1 MRRSLGLVLVVSALF
16 VAKPFAQG
24 GGKSLDI
31 YYIDTEG
38 GQSTLFVSPSGQTV
52 LVDTG
57 NTGTRD
63 PERIMEAVKAAGVK
77 QIDYLVI
84 THYHGDHIGGFPELA
99 KMIPIMHIYDHG
111 PTVQPEQKHEIYD
124 AAVAK
129 GPHTVPKV
137 GDKLPVTGIDW
148 TFVSVAGKTLKANM
162 AGAPGAGK
170 PNPYC
175 ADFKPKD
182 IQVDLE
188 NGQSTGSVI
197 AYGKFRTIDLG
208 DLLWNVEG
216 ELMCPTNHIG
226 TVDLYLTT
234 HHGLDWSNSKVV
246 VYALQPRVA
255 IMNNG
260 TRKGGQLEVYET
272 LESSPG
278 LEDLWQL
285 HWSYNGV
292 LEHNVASRFIANVE
306 DAATAA
312 QIVANPPTPATS
324 ALGPPPPRGAG
335 RGGAAPGAG
344 AGAPG
349 AAPGA
354 GRGGPQL
361 GNPNHSPAYW
371 IKVSAQQDGTFTVTN
386 ARNGFSK
393 TYRPRT

>member
-1 MRRSLGLVLVVSALF
+1 MRQALALLLVLAVSAAVPLAQTP
-16 VAKPFAQG
+16 AKT
-24 GGKSLDI
+24 LDI

-38 GQSTLFVSPSGQTV
+38 GQSTLFVSPTGQSV
-52 LVDTG
+52 VIDTG
-57 NTGTRD
+57 NAGTRD
-63 PERIMEAVKAAGVK
+63 PDRIMEAVKAAGVT
-77 QIDYLVI
+77 QIDYLVV
-84 THYHGDHIGGFPELA
+84 THYHGDHVGGFPELS
-99 KMIPIMHIYDHG
+99 KRIPIAHIVDHG

-129 GPHTVPKV
+129 GPHIVPKP

-148 TFVSVAGKTLKANM
+148 TFVSVAGKTLKTNM
-162 AGAPGAGK
+162 AGAPAAGR

-182 IQVDLE
+182 IQTDLE
-188 NGQSTGSVI
+188 NAQSTGSVI

-216 ELMCPTNHIG
+216 DLMCPTNHIG

-260 TRKGGQLEVYET
+260 TRKGGQIEAYET
-272 LESSPG
+272 LELAPG

-285 HWSYNGV
+285 HWSYNGM
-292 LEHNVASRFIANVE
+292 LEHNVPGRFIANV
-306 DAATAA
+306 DDKDQLSAV
-312 QIVANPPTPATS
+312 IANPPTPLTS
-324 ALGPPPPRGAG
+324 VLGPPAARGAATPA
-335 RGGAAPGAG
+335 RGAAAASQQSPYPAG
-344 AGAPG
+344 A
-349 AAPGA
+349 A
-354 GRGGPQL
+354 GDM
-361 GNPNHSPAYW
+361 NHSPAYW
-371 IKVSAQQDGTFTVTN
+371 IKVSAQPDGTFTVTN

>member
-1 MRRSLGLVLVVSALF
+1 MRRLFTFLF
-16 VAKPFAQG
+16 VLAVAAAPLAQTA
-24 GGKSLDI
+24 GKTLDI

-38 GQSTLFVSPSGQTV
+38 GQSTLFVSPSGQTI

-63 PERIMEAVKAAGVK
+63 PNRIMEAVKAAGVK

-99 KMIPIMHIYDHG
+99 KMIPILHIVDHG

-129 GPHTVPKV
+129 GPHIVPKP

-148 TFVSVAGKTLKANM
+148 TFVSVAGKTLKTNLS
-162 AGAPGAGK
+162 GAPGAGK
-170 PNPYC
+170 ANPYC

-182 IQVDLE
+182 VQTDLE

-197 AYGKFRTIDLG
+197 TYGKFRTVDLG

-216 ELMCPTNHIG
+216 DLMCPTNHIG

-246 VYALQPRVA
+246 VWALQPRVA

-260 TRKGGQLEVYET
+260 TVKGGQLEVYDT

-285 HWSYNGV
+285 HWSYNGM
-292 LEHNVASRFIANVE
+292 LEHNAPARFIANIDDKDQLSAVM
-306 DAATAA
+306 
-312 QIVANPPTPATS
+312 ANPPRPATS
-324 ALGPPPPRGAG
+324 ALGPPAPRGSAPSA
-335 RGGAAPGAG
+335 RGAAPAASPYPAG
-344 AGAPG
+344 
-349 AAPGA
+349 
-354 GRGGPQL
+354 GRG
-361 GNPNHSPAYW
+361 NADHSPAYW
-371 IKVSAQQDGTFTVTN
+371 IKVSAQPDGTFTVTN
-386 ARNGFSK
+386 PRNGFSK